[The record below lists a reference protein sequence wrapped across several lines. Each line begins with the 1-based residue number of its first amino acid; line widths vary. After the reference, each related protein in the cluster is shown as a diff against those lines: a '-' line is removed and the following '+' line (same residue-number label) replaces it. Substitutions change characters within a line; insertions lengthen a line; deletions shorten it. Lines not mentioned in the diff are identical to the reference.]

1 MALSSACMRYMRRC
15 RSLCIPCCNR
25 VLLVCIMNADV
36 MERDGFTVVKR
47 RGKSRPA
54 QAKQL
59 PAAHQREDDEGPD
72 ESAVQRR
79 IAEAETD
86 IKSSAVLRKLSQRAF
101 EVPERVTRRY
111 QSARCRLL
119 TALGTS
125 PLASMLGTSSRCSS
139 VFADTSIP
147 FRWKSTILFSPRK
160 SVRYW
165 RRSVSPCLARNDEGK
180 RAVRDGTLF
189 YMPHCGTPLYNSV
202 LWANWDPDSLGK
214 VVVFGNSFD
223 TLWTNKL
230 DSTLRKKCGFLVNVR
245 PAVREFAIAND
256 FKYSDV
262 FNDLSLH
269 AFDATRLHADA
280 WSSRE
285 EPMYDGEDEIILA
298 LEEKCRI

>member
-1 MALSSACMRYMRRC
+1 
-15 RSLCIPCCNR
+15 
-25 VLLVCIMNADV
+25 MNADV

-47 RGKSRPA
+47 RGKSRTA

-59 PAAHQREDDEGPD
+59 PAAHLKEDDEGPD
-72 ESAVQRR
+72 ESAVLRR
-79 IAEAETD
+79 ITEAQAD
-86 IKSSAVLRKLSQRAF
+86 IGSSPYFENFLNMLSKCLNVLPGDTKVRDVVCYGLGNFSAC
-101 EVPERVTRRY
+101 VSARY
-111 QSARCRLL
+111 QLALL
-119 TALGTS
+119 ICIHRQLNPVSVEIYDPVFTEKERKI
-125 PLASMLGTSSRCSS
+125 LASIGFTVL
-139 VFADTSIP
+139 V
-147 FRWKSTILFSPRK
+147 
-160 SVRYW
+160 
-165 RRSVSPCLARNDEGK
+165 RNDEGK

-269 AFDATRLHADA
+269 AFDATLLHAEA

-285 EPMYDGEDEIILA
+285 EPIYDAEDEIILA